1 MEPITP
7 IDVARLEERR
17 KAVAVSEIALEAE
30 PIMGGWMCYSAP
42 GGWENQALG
51 LGLDGPVTGAD
62 ADRLVAYYVSRG
74 VEPKVELCPFADE
87 SLTRELS
94 ARGFTVRE
102 FDNVLFLDL
111 RDPGAIG
118 RLPAGAPDGVEIR
131 VVDRDDPDA
140 VEQYVMASSLGFFGE
155 GESPTPGFLD
165 SARRAARHPRS
176 TCFVA
181 MLEGQAVGGGGL
193 EVADAPSGERISC
206 LWGVSV
212 LPHARRRGIQRALI
226 AARLRHAR
234 EQGAVVATI
243 GSKPGIPTE
252 RNAGRLGFG
261 VAYTTAVVAMAGE
274 GLTPSR

>member
-118 RLPAGAPDGVEIR
+118 RLPRLAK
-131 VVDRDDPDA
+131 
-140 VEQYVMASSLGFFGE
+140 
-155 GESPTPGFLD
+155 LD
-165 SARRAARHPRS
+165 LPSDRRAAHLTYAAKYGWPETPER
-176 TCFVA
+176 
-181 MLEGQAVGGGGL
+181 
-193 EVADAPSGERISC
+193 DAPEVWYYR
-206 LWGVSV
+206 
-212 LPHARRRGIQRALI
+212 
-226 AARLRHAR
+226 
-234 EQGAVVATI
+234 VV
-243 GSKPGIPTE
+243 P
-252 RNAGRLGFG
+252 RD
-261 VAYTTAVVAMAGE
+261 
-274 GLTPSR
+274 